1 MAAIFTFDPSS
12 IEGLAKVGVH
22 VCYSAALK
30 GSMSERRSDA
40 SDDVAAEF
48 AFQSCFTSA
57 RRRHPNI
64 NPQRCLPLGPL
75 ERRRAVAGKGG
86 TFAEDCLSCRL
97 VQCVHSNSTA
107 SSTGAELVEQ
117 HRDTTPVAV
126 NQGRPSFGY
135 FAWPRKKSDQL
146 PVCHRRTWIP
156 AYAGMTGSMPR
167 VCHPVNETSPRS
179 ATGRKNAPAGC
190 SYPF

>member
-75 ERRRAVAGKGG
+75 V
-86 TFAEDCLSCRL
+86 
-97 VQCVHSNSTA
+97 
-107 SSTGAELVEQ
+107 
-117 HRDTTPVAV
+117 
-126 NQGRPSFGY
+126 
-135 FAWPRKKSDQL
+135 
-146 PVCHRRTWIP
+146 
-156 AYAGMTGSMPR
+156 
-167 VCHPVNETSPRS
+167 
-179 ATGRKNAPAGC
+179 
-190 SYPF
+190 

>member
-1 MAAIFTFDPSS
+1 
-12 IEGLAKVGVH
+12 
-22 VCYSAALK
+22 
-30 GSMSERRSDA
+30 MSERRSDA
-40 SDDVAAEF
+40 SSVRLRNDEF
-48 AFQSCFTSA
+48 QALTISA
-57 RRRHPNI
+57 RPLRQSI

-75 ERRRAVAGKGG
+75 VRRRAVAGKGG
-86 TFAEDCLSCRL
+86 AFAEDCLSCRL

-167 VCHPVNETSPRS
+167 VC
-179 ATGRKNAPAGC
+179 
-190 SYPF
+190 

>member
-75 ERRRAVAGKGG
+75 VRRRAVAGKGG
-86 TFAEDCLSCRL
+86 AFAEDCLSCRL

-167 VCHPVNETSPRS
+167 VCHPVNEISPGS
-179 ATGRKNAPAGC
+179 ATRKI
-190 SYPF
+190 

>member
-48 AFQSCFTSA
+48 AFQSFLLLLDDVTQIS
-57 RRRHPNI
+57 I
-64 NPQRCLPLGPL
+64 TTLPALGPL
-75 ERRRAVAGKGG
+75 VRRRAVAGKGG
-86 TFAEDCLSCRL
+86 EFAEDCLSCRL

-117 HRDTTPVAV
+117 HRDTTSVAV
-126 NQGRPSFGY
+126 NQGRPSLGY
-135 FAWPRKKSDQL
+135 FAWPRKKSDQP
-146 PVCHRRTWIP
+146 PVCHPEI
-156 AYAGMTGSMPR
+156 
-167 VCHPVNETSPRS
+167 
-179 ATGRKNAPAGC
+179 
-190 SYPF
+190 

>member
-40 SDDVAAEF
+40 SDYVAAEF

-75 ERRRAVAGKGG
+75 VRRRAVAGKGG
-86 TFAEDCLSCRL
+86 AFAEDCLSCRL

-107 SSTGAELVEQ
+107 SSTGAELIEQ
-117 HRDTTPVAV
+117 HRATTSVAV
-126 NQGRPSFGY
+126 NQGRRFLWLLSFGR
-135 FAWPRKKSDQL
+135 ANESSQL
-146 PVCHRRTWIP
+146 PVCHRRPWIP
-156 AYAGMTGSMPR
+156 AYAGMTGQCPG
-167 VCHPVNETSPRS
+167 S
-179 ATGRKNAPAGC
+179 ATR
-190 SYPF
+190 

>member
-75 ERRRAVAGKGG
+75 VRRRAVAGKGG
-86 TFAEDCLSCRL
+86 AFAEDCLSCRL

-135 FAWPRKKSDQL
+135 FAWPRKKSDQ
-146 PVCHRRTWIP
+146 
-156 AYAGMTGSMPR
+156 PR

>member
-30 GSMSERRSDA
+30 GSISEQHSDA
-40 SDDVAAEF
+40 SDDMAAGF
-48 AFQSCFTSA
+48 AFQSCVYFCSTTSPQHQFTT
-57 RRRHPNI
+57 
-64 NPQRCLPLGPL
+64 LPLGPL

-167 VCHPVNETSPRS
+167 VCHPVNEISPGS
-179 ATGRKNAPAGC
+179 ATRKI
-190 SYPF
+190 